1 MFKKIIILTL
11 SFLAFASNA
20 QDYKKM
26 SFDLSEEMIEVEE
39 QKAQINLLVEKEGNV
54 IAQSSSILRNGKVY
68 PLIQLTED
76 NQLFGLEKV
85 KQEQEVRRA
94 NFLVQSAWH
103 INKDKNIWIQLF
115 IEEFDKKISLSNKED
130 YDDRKNKAPSVEPAA
145 IKNKYEITLSLVDE
159 KEVKTQWGGYNFIFS
174 VKRK

>member
-1 MFKKIIILTL
+1 MDLKKL
-11 SFLAFASNA
+11 NKN
-20 QDYKKM
+20 KK
-26 SFDLSEEMIEVEE
+26 LEE
-39 QKAQINLLVEKEGNV
+39 
-54 IAQSSSILRNGKVY
+54 
-68 PLIQLTED
+68 
-76 NQLFGLEKV
+76 
-85 KQEQEVRRA
+85 A

-103 INKDKNIWIQLF
+103 INKDKNIWVQLF

-130 YDDRKNKAPSVEPAA
+130 YEDRKNKAPSVEPAA